1 MGRKSKGSHRVTG
14 IIICINN
21 VKVRIPLD
29 SDEKIQSKEKSIL
42 LVKHLSKEFKK
53 IKEKSLKENCI
64 TEPVSQYIS
73 IDNKSKNENATLQNN
88 NFNNFAYTQNNAFA
102 TKNDYNIM
110 MVNGNENTDHNV
122 EKVFDDYNSNEKESG
137 LIKNSFQSLINNFA
151 DSLPNENQMSYYNY
165 SSSSNNNLQQFEYSD
180 DSEAEKIIAEW
191 DRLWGDGSEANDT
204 TNLIEREIN
213 LPNVLAAF

>member
-1 MGRKSKGSHRVTG
+1 MSATAFIVT
-14 IIICINN
+14 
-21 VKVRIPLD
+21 P
-29 SDEKIQSKEKSIL
+29 E
-42 LVKHLSKEFKK
+42 
-53 IKEKSLKENCI
+53 
-64 TEPVSQYIS
+64 
-73 IDNKSKNENATLQNN
+73 TLI
-88 NFNNFAYTQNNAFA
+88 FR
-102 TKNDYNIM
+102 
-110 MVNGNENTDHNV
+110 
-122 EKVFDDYNSNEKESG
+122 NSNEKESG